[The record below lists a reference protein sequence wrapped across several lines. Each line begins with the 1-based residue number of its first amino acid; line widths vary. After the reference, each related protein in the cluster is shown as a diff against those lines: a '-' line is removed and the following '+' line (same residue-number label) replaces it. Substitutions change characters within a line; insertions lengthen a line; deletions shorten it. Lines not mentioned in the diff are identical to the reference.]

1 MENQT
6 KQRKPKKFIDETL
19 FDQYGSDFDNLFSD
33 YTEGYGKTRDAFER
47 YSRSCQSLDGYDQ
60 QNDF

>member
-1 MENQT
+1 MENQI

-19 FDQYGSDFDNLFSD
+19 FDQYGSDFSDLFSD
-33 YTEGYGKTRDAFER
+33 YTERYGKARDTFER

-60 QNDF
+60 RDDF

>member
-1 MENQT
+1 MENQI

-33 YTEGYGKTRDAFER
+33 YTEGYGKTRDAFGR

-60 QNDF
+60 RDDF

>member
-6 KQRKPKKFIDETL
+6 KQRRTKKFIDETL
-19 FDQYGSDFDNLFSD
+19 FDQYGSNFDNLFSD

-47 YSRSCQSLDGYDQ
+47 YSKSCRSLDGYDQ
-60 QNDF
+60 RDDF

>member
-1 MENQT
+1 MENQI

-19 FDQYGSDFDNLFSD
+19 FDQYGSDFGNLFSD

-47 YSRSCQSLDGYDQ
+47 YSRSCQSLDGYNQRD
-60 QNDF
+60 DF